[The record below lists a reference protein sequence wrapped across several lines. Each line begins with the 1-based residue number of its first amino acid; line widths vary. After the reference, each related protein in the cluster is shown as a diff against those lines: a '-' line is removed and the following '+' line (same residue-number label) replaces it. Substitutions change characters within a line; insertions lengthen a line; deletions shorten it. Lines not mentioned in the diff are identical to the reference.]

1 VSEKEY
7 SSTYKTPLAK
17 VGELPARQL
26 LQFLATC
33 SPRIRAQLLER
44 LTH

>member
-1 VSEKEY
+1 VSEIEY
-7 SSTYKTPLAK
+7 STTYTTPLTR

-33 SPRIRAQLLER
+33 SPRIRAQLLAT
-44 LTH
+44 LTK